1 MWAHPHSRQPCANG
15 TLSETAWRSGL
26 AVSGSAAEIL
36 GLTDWLDRRLTQLS
50 GGSPTFYVTHD
61 QVQAMTMGD
70 RVTVMRDKS
79 AAATDQASPRR
90 GAVRHSATLALVGV
104 IPAVYLQRMRLI
116 VKAGST

>member
-1 MWAHPHSRQPCANG
+1 MRQWHPQRDGLAI
-15 TLSETAWRSGL
+15 GL

-36 GLTDWLDRRLTQLS
+36 GLTDWLDRRLTQVS

-70 RVTVMRDKS
+70 RVTVMRDRR

-90 GAVRHSATLALVGV
+90 ARSGTSATLALVRSFR
-104 IPAVYLQRMRLI
+104 PYTSSACAR
-116 VKAGST
+116 S

>member
-1 MWAHPHSRQPCANG
+1 MRQWHPQRDGLAI
-15 TLSETAWRSGL
+15 GL

-36 GLTDWLDRRLTQLS
+36 GLTDWLDCRLTQLS

-70 RVTVMRDKS
+70 RVTVMRQACCLSRDRR

-90 GAVRHSATLALVGV
+90 ARSGTSATLALARV
-104 IPAVYLQRMRLI
+104 IPAVHLRRMRSI
-116 VKAGST
+116 VKAGCT